1 MILIIT
7 ALKAEAMPIIDRLA
21 LKRVNAVF
29 PTYANNDFAL
39 VICGVGMEKCAAATG
54 WAFGHFANIV
64 GAINIGCAGCG
75 DSAID
80 YGELCVGNIVEHE
93 SKSRAYVPDILYKHG
108 LHECRI
114 LTFDEEVRNY
124 NAKAENTL
132 FDMEAYG
139 FVCAAFCFLTNDK
152 CTCLKYASDDVH
164 KNISVSNEE
173 LRKLSESVADD
184 VIGFV
189 FKFKAYCEAY
199 SKTEQEDILTNIIDT
214 VSDRYSLTE
223 SRRNILKKELHN
235 AYIYYNAI
243 PDLNLLP
250 ELQGAQKKHSA
261 AAFEELLG
269 NLRKNI
275 NCIDC
280 RKREQETYSSRNCFR
295 HIYVE
300 RDILDTEYV
309 QSVISKFKNTSVVPV
324 PDYKSVFNRKKQ
336 NARNQLQ
343 NKNLILAKA
352 YGALLYKGSD
362 YCNAF
367 GFDKFYY
374 CSTVMGCIYGCRYC
388 YLQGMYSSSNI
399 VAFVNIED
407 FFDEIDKADD
417 GSRFLVCCSYD
428 SDILAL
434 DKILNTVEKW
444 LDFAE
449 SKPNVTFEIRT
460 KSVGISSLLKRK
472 PVENVIIAYTLS
484 PESVRRK
491 FELYTPSLSKRLSAA
506 ECLFRHGWRVRLCVE
521 PVLAP
526 VVSEND
532 YFELADEIIKSASTN
547 RYEDIV
553 VGEFRMNGKYFQQ
566 IASLHTECCLFAN
579 PYISYHDTAAFYEG
593 SKECVLRISEH
604 IKQKTGLKVIC
615 FQSDL

>member
-7 ALKAEAMPIIDRLA
+7 ALKAEAMPIIERLA
-21 LKRVNAVF
+21 LKRIDAVF
-29 PTYANNDFAL
+29 PTYANDDFVL
-39 VICGVGMEKCAAATG
+39 VICGVGTEKCAAATG
-54 WAFGHFANIV
+54 WAFGRFANII
-64 GAINIGCAGCG
+64 GAINIGCAGYG
-75 DSAID
+75 DDAID
-80 YGELCVGNIVEHE
+80 YGKLFVANIVEHE
-93 SKSRAYVPDILYKHG
+93 SKSRAYVPDILYKHS
-108 LHECRI
+108 LCECRL

-139 FVCAAFCFLTNDK
+139 FVSAAFCFLTNDK
-152 CTCLKYASDDVH
+152 CACLKYPVDDVH
-164 KNISVSNEE
+164 KNISVSKEE
-173 LRKLSESVADD
+173 LCKLSESVADD

-189 FKFKAYCEAY
+189 FNFKAYCEAC
-199 SKTEQEDILTNIIDT
+199 SKTEQEDILTNVIDT
-214 VSDRYSLTE
+214 VSNRYSLTE

-235 AYIYYNAI
+235 THVYYNTV

-250 ELQGAQKKHSA
+250 ELQGTQKKHSA
-261 AAFEELLG
+261 AAFKELLG
-269 NLRKNI
+269 NMRNNI

-280 RKREQETYSSRNCFR
+280 PKREQETDLSRSCFR

-300 RDILDTEYV
+300 REILDTEYV
-309 QSVISKFKNTSVVPV
+309 QSVISKFKNANIVPV

-336 NARNQLQ
+336 NALNQLQ

-352 YGALLYKGSD
+352 HGALLYKGSD

-367 GFDKFYY
+367 GFEKFYY

-399 VAFVNIED
+399 VAFVNTED
-407 FFDEIDKADD
+407 FFEEINKVDD
-417 GSRFLVCCSYD
+417 GTGFLVCCSYD

-449 SKPNVTFEIRT
+449 SKPNITFEIRT
-460 KSVGISSLLKRK
+460 KSVGISSLLNRK

-491 FELYTPSLSKRLSAA
+491 FELYTTSTSKRLSAA
-506 ECLFRHGWRVRLCVE
+506 ERLLQHGWRVRVCIE

-526 VVSEND
+526 VVNEKD
-532 YFELADEIIKSASTN
+532 YFALADEIIKSAATN
-547 RYEDIV
+547 QFEDIV

-566 IASLHTECCLFAN
+566 IASLHKECPLFAN
-579 PYISYHDTAAFYEG
+579 PYISYRGTAAFYDG

-604 IKQKTGLKVIC
+604 IRQKSGLKVIC